1 MPILNRV
8 DVRIGILNS
17 PRELSF
23 ESAQSADELEKA
35 VADAIAAGSG
45 HLSLGDEK
53 GRRYLVPV
61 AGIAYV
67 ELGGDQ
73 SRRVGFVA

>member
-1 MPILNRV
+1 M

-17 PRELSF
+17 ARELNF
-23 ESAQSADELEKA
+23 ESSQEAIEIEKL
-35 VADAIAAGSG
+35 VSEAIASESG
-45 HLSLGDEK
+45 HLALTDEK
-53 GRRYLVPV
+53 GSRYLVPV

-67 ELGGDQ
+67 EIGSDQ

>member
-1 MPILNRV
+1 V

-17 PRELSF
+17 PRELAF
-23 ESAQSADELEKA
+23 ESTQAADELEKLVGDA
-35 VADAIAAGSG
+35 VAAGTG
-45 HLSLGDEK
+45 HLSLSDEK

-67 ELGGDQ
+67 ELGSDQ